1 MLRAWRTLTEIVGT
15 ITIVGIVLIVGA
27 MIFDSVTKK
36 PICNTNFE
44 DEDPDSCPYF
54 IDPDFE

>member
-27 MIFDSVTKK
+27 KIFDSVTKR

-44 DEDPDSCPYF
+44 DEDPDNCPYF
-54 IDPDFE
+54 IDPDFK